1 MWRQSGNRPA
11 WASAVTDE
19 TIKLPALPGTALLG
33 RAPKVAL
40 RFRRDY
46 SPDRLTDREIDALC
60 PVLPELAS
68 ELLVLMAAEN
78 DKE

>member
-1 MWRQSGNRPA
+1 MPQSGNKPA

-19 TIKLPALPGTALLG
+19 TIKLPALPGPGLLDL
-33 RAPKVAL
+33 APRVAL

-46 SPDRLTDREIDALC
+46 SPETLTDREVDALC

-68 ELLVLMAAEN
+68 ELLMLMAAEN

>member
-1 MWRQSGNRPA
+1 M
-11 WASAVTDE
+11 TDKA
-19 TIKLPALPGTALLG
+19 IKPPVLPGAELLAL
-33 RAPKVAL
+33 APKVAL
-40 RFRRDY
+40 RLRRDY
-46 SPDRLTDREIDALC
+46 APDTLTDREIDALC

>member
-1 MWRQSGNRPA
+1 
-11 WASAVTDE
+11 VTDE
-19 TIKLPALPGTALLG
+19 AIKLPALPGSGLRGL
-33 RAPKVAL
+33 APKLAL

-46 SPDRLTDREIDALC
+46 SPDTLTDREIDALC

-68 ELLVLMAAEN
+68 ELLMLMAAEN

>member
-1 MWRQSGNRPA
+1 M
-11 WASAVTDE
+11 TDE
-19 TIKLPALPGTALLG
+19 TIKLRALPGPGLLDLVP
-33 RAPKVAL
+33 RVAL

-46 SPDRLTDREIDALC
+46 SPETLTDREIDALC

-68 ELLVLMAAEN
+68 ELLMLMAIEN

>member
-1 MWRQSGNRPA
+1 MSND
-11 WASAVTDE
+11 TL
-19 TIKLPALPGTALLG
+19 KLPPLLG
-33 RAPKVAL
+33 GGLIGLVPEVAL

-46 SPDRLTDREIDALC
+46 TPDKLTDREIDALL

-68 ELLVLMAAEN
+68 ELLMLIAAEN

>member
-1 MWRQSGNRPA
+1 MADQ
-11 WASAVTDE
+11 TL
-19 TIKLPALPGTALLG
+19 KLPALPGAGLFGL
-33 RAPKVAL
+33 APKVAL
-40 RFRRDY
+40 RLRGDY
-46 SPDRLTDREIDALC
+46 APDTLTDREVDALC

>member
-1 MWRQSGNRPA
+1 M
-11 WASAVTDE
+11 TDE
-19 TIKLPALPGTALLG
+19 TIKLPALPGAGLRDL
-33 RAPKVAL
+33 APKVAL

-46 SPDRLTDREIDALC
+46 SSETLTDREVDALC

-68 ELLVLMAAEN
+68 EMLMLLAAEN